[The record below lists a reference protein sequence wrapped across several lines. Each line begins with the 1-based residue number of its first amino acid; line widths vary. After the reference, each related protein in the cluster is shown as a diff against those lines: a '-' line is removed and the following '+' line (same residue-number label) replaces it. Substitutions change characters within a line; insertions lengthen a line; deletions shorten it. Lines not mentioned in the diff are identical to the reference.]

1 MTIQEKIL
9 NQLPLNKKEDLM
21 RSQIN
26 EAISILSR
34 SKLKLES
41 YTLVTLTINE
51 VIPSQQGEDYKNASS
66 EYDVSVYQ
74 AIIDGKM
81 NINDIRLNTFRPIA
95 VDKNT
100 MKIIDGNHRHY
111 AIKTVGEKDI
121 FVLLCETQ
129 NIE

>member
-9 NQLPLNKKEDLM
+9 NQLPENKKEALIQ
-21 RSQIN
+21 SQIN
-26 EAISILSR
+26 EACSILSR
-34 SKLKLES
+34 SKLKLVS
-41 YTLVTLTINE
+41 YDFVTLTIKE
-51 VIPSQQGEDYKNASS
+51 VIPSQQDEDYKNASS
-66 EYDVSVYQ
+66 EYDVVVYQ
-74 AIIDGKM
+74 AVMSGKLS
-81 NINDIRLNTFRPIA
+81 INDIRLNTFRPIA

>member
-9 NQLPLNKKEDLM
+9 NQLPIKKKEDLIQ
-21 RSQIN
+21 SQIT
-26 EAISILSR
+26 EAKSILSR

-41 YTLVTLTINE
+41 YAFVSLTIKE
-51 VIPSQQGEDYKNASS
+51 VIPSQQDEDYKNASS
-66 EYDVSVYQ
+66 EYDACVYQ
-74 AIIDGKM
+74 AVMDGKM
-81 NINDIRLNTFRPIA
+81 NINDIRLNAFRPIA

-111 AIKTVGEKDI
+111 AIKAVGEKDI

>member
-9 NQLPLNKKEDLM
+9 NELPLNKREDLIQ
-21 RSQIN
+21 SQIN

-34 SKLKLES
+34 TKLKLES
-41 YTLVTLTINE
+41 YTLVTLNIKE
-51 VIPSQQGEDYKNASS
+51 IIPSQEGEDYKNASS

-74 AIIDGKM
+74 AVMNGLM

-95 VDKNT
+95 VNKND

-111 AIKTVGEKDI
+111 AIKTVGEKNI
-121 FVLLCETQ
+121 FVLLCKTQ
-129 NIE
+129 NIK

>member
-41 YTLVTLTINE
+41 YTLVTLPINE

-74 AIIDGKM
+74 AIMNGEM

>member
-21 RSQIN
+21 QSQIN
-26 EAISILSR
+26 EAKSILFR
-34 SKLKLES
+34 TKLKLES
-41 YTLVTLTINE
+41 YSLVTLTIKE

-74 AIIDGKM
+74 AVMNRKM